1 MEVATTSQTR
11 GEAAETPA
19 GNGGVGAGAGG
30 QGGGNAAQHVTQST
44 QPLRATQLPLP
55 GALPSLQEAH
65 STYIPTHKWPPKA
78 VRPQFTRILTSL
90 WNRLASNPADERL
103 WVMEAIFY
111 RAVLPA
117 GQGPQNG
124 DTTSHVSLIRERLRR
139 WEDGQCGD
147 LWAEAVTGQQAKPRR
162 KKKRVEVEILSQD
175 EHNARRCATLTK

>member
-19 GNGGVGAGAGG
+19 FNGGVGAGAGG
-30 QGGGNAAQHVTQST
+30 QGGGDAAQQVTQST

-78 VRPQFTRILTSL
+78 VRPQFTRVLTSL

-111 RAVLPA
+111 RAVFHGVPFIFNF
-117 GQGPQNG
+117 PIT
-124 DTTSHVSLIRERLRR
+124 DHI
-139 WEDGQCGD
+139 
-147 LWAEAVTGQQAKPRR
+147 KH
-162 KKKRVEVEILSQD
+162 LS
-175 EHNARRCATLTK
+175 